1 MGDTADS
8 VEDYRNRLEGRFRAL
23 ARTQALLTR
32 TANAG
37 VDLAT
42 LVREEIRGQAEH
54 DDQYR
59 LSGPELLLAP
69 KAAEVL
75 TLAVHELATNALKYG
90 ALAGAAWP
98 GHNRLDGIIVRH
110 SLVSSPSET
119 SASGDHWELRLR
131 LGWVGTR
138 PSAPRPGWVDF
149 ATVSFHEAEVT

>member
-8 VEDYRNRLEGRFRAL
+8 VEDYRNRLEGRLRAL

-42 LVREEIRGQAEH
+42 LVREEIGGQVEH

-59 LSGPELLLAP
+59 LSGPELLLVP

-90 ALAGAAWP
+90 ALAEPHGRVIIAWT
-98 GHNRLDGIIVRH
+98 GL
-110 SLVSSPSET
+110 L
-119 SASGDHWELRLR
+119 
-131 LGWVGTR
+131 
-138 PSAPRPGWVDF
+138 
-149 ATVSFHEAEVT
+149 